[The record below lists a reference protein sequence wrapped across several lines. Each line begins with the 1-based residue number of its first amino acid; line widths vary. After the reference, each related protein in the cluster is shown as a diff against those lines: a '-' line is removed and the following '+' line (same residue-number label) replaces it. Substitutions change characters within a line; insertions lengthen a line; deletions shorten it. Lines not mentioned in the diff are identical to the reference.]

1 MSRSRD
7 MKDLTKG
14 NIFKTF
20 FLFGFP
26 LVLSGLLSETYNLI
40 DTAIAGR
47 FLGERG
53 LAAIG
58 ATSPLITFLSSIFW
72 GFGSGACI
80 YVANLFGQGE
90 HKKIKNTVYTT
101 YLYMLIACV
110 AVAVLCI
117 ALYKPLFA
125 LLQIEESLH
134 KDALTYFAVYMA
146 GFFFIMLSA
155 NGLYLMNALGIS
167 SFPFYMSLI
176 SAGINVIGNI
186 VCVVLLKTGV
196 VGLAI
201 STVLSALIVDIF
213 YIAKFKK
220 CLKEMGVDGH
230 KTRISFHAI
239 KRTFPFSLP
248 NTAQQMVMYFSTIL
262 ISPLVN
268 GLGVSATA
276 SYAVVLQVFNF
287 VNSVYCQSSRSFTNY
302 TAQCVGK
309 GQTENIKKG
318 VGVGLMQSI
327 GFTLPFMLIACL
339 LHKPVCSLFLKADAS
354 IETIRYSYLFCSN
367 YLPFILFNAV
377 NNIFHGLFRGTKAT
391 AHLFGSTCFGSLS
404 RFIASFILIR
414 YYGMEGFFLGWAIS
428 WLLEA
433 ILCVTLYFIGKWKP
447 KTTA

>member
-1 MSRSRD
+1 
-7 MKDLTKG
+7 MKDLTQG

-26 LVLSGLLSETYNLI
+26 LVLSGLLSQTYNVV

-53 LAAIG
+53 LASIG
-58 ATSPLITFLSSIFW
+58 ATSPLITFFSAIFW

-80 YVANLFGQGE
+80 YVAKLFGQGRY
-90 HKKIKNTVYTT
+90 KDIKNTVYTT
-101 YLYMLIACV
+101 YLYMIIACV

-125 LLQIEESLH
+125 LLQIDKSLH

-146 GFFFIMLSA
+146 GFFAVMLSS
-155 NGLYLMNALGIS
+155 NGLFLMNALGIS
-167 SFPFYMSLI
+167 SFPFYMSII
-176 SAGINVIGNI
+176 SAGVNVIGNI
-186 VCVVLLKTGV
+186 LCVVVFKTGV

-201 STVLSALIVDIF
+201 STVFSAVVVDIC
-213 YIAKFKK
+213 YIWKFKK
-220 CLKEMGVDGH
+220 CLKEMGAD
-230 KTRISFHAI
+230 KDKAQISFRSL

-248 NTAQQMVMYFSTIL
+248 NTAQQTVMYLSTLL

-276 SYAVVLQVFNF
+276 SYAVVLQVFEF
-287 VNSVYCQSSRSFTNY
+287 VNAVYCQSSRAFTNY

-309 GQTENIKKG
+309 GQTQHIKKG
-318 VGVGLMQSI
+318 VGAGLMQSI
-327 GFTLPFMLIACL
+327 GLTLPFMLIACL
-339 LHKPVCSLFLKADAS
+339 LHKPICSLFLKADAS
-354 IETIRYSYLFCSN
+354 IETVEYSYLFCTN

-391 AHLFGSTCFGSLS
+391 VHLFSTTCFGSLA
-404 RFIASFILIR
+404 RFIASLILIR
-414 YYGMEGFFLGWAIS
+414 FYGMEGFFLGWAIS
-428 WLLEA
+428 WLLES

-447 KTTA
+447 KREAY